1 MRRLIN
7 SKKKRL
13 AVLMY
18 GLLRGAGRES
28 LRASHRQT
36 LDAMSQLANVQV
48 FGFFGLTTACDEAS
62 ARAAL
67 ADTFEMRH
75 EIAFA
80 TRRDEAE
87 ESRILG
93 VRRPYLF
100 QFYKLRRVYYMM
112 VLREKAK
119 NWKFDVVFA
128 ARFDAFFETPDFGG
142 IFDALDAEPRGIV
155 AWHDFC
161 TFSTR
166 DAAERLPKIWLFIT
180 RLLKAKSKKDLREY
194 VPIDWSRYARSDW
207 AWNCSYFSE
216 CFNWPAK
223 LGFKADWNLTTT
235 IAYART
241 ELPVRAGDEVAQG
254 SNKTYYFAHWHKYLN
269 EPEVL
274 LGLAMLNASDNITLR
289 CIPRP
294 TQYHLLYGSNK
305 TRRHAEP
312 TC

>member
-1 MRRLIN
+1 MVD
-7 SKKKRL
+7 SGGKKKRL

-28 LRASHRQT
+28 LRARHRQA
-36 LDAMSQLANVQV
+36 LEAMSQFATLEI
-48 FGFFGLTTACDEAS
+48 FGFFGLSQACDEAS

-67 ADTFEMRH
+67 ADAFDERRH
-75 EIAFA
+75 EIAFS

-87 ESRILG
+87 ETRILG
-93 VRRPYLF
+93 AQRPYLF
-100 QFYKLRRVYYMM
+100 QFYKLKRVFSMM
-112 VLREKAK
+112 VAREKARR
-119 NWKFDVVFA
+119 WKFDVVFA
-128 ARFDAFFETPDFGG
+128 ARFDGYFETADFSGV
-142 IFDALDAEPRGIV
+142 FDALDAEPRGIL
-155 AWHDFC
+155 AAHDFC
-161 TFSTR
+161 TFATR
-166 DAAERLPKIWLFIT
+166 DAAKRLPKIWLFIT
-180 RLLKAKSKKDLREY
+180 RLLKARSKKDLREY
-194 VPIDWSRYARSDW
+194 VPIDWNRYARSDW

-223 LGFKADWNLTTT
+223 LGFQSDWNLTTT

-241 ELPVRAGDEVAQG
+241 ALPLHPDEVAR

-274 LGLAMLNASDNITLR
+274 LGLAMLNGSDNIVVR

-294 TQYHLLYGSNK
+294 TQFHLLYGSNK

-312 TC
+312 AC